1 MNLLGLSKVN
11 KYFGE
16 RLLFENVSF
25 SIEERDKVGLIG
37 ANGTG
42 KTTLIKMILERD
54 TSDGGEIFLSG
65 QTKIGYLEQHI

>member
-16 RLLFENVSF
+16 RCLFENVSF
-25 SIEERDKVGLIG
+25 SVEDHDKVGLIG

-42 KTTLIKMILERD
+42 KTTL
-54 TSDGGEIFLSG
+54 F
-65 QTKIGYLEQHI
+65 H